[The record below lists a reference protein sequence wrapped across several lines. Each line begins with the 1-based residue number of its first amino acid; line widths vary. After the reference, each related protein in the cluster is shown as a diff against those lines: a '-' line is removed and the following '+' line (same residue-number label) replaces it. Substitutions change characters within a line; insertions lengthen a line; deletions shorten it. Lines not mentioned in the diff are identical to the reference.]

1 MTNPSDQAG
10 TEATMEVL
18 PTDECFRLLG
28 THELGRLGFNA
39 EHYPLIFP
47 VNYALDGTTLV
58 IRTASETILQAAEHA
73 NVTFQVDEVDRRTRS
88 GWSVL
93 VRGLAEEV
101 TSAHRAELVERT
113 RASGVQPW
121 APGEHG
127 RWMRI
132 IPQGISG
139 RRIVPGSLPPPFEP
153 GSYF

>member
-1 MTNPSDQAG
+1 MKDGYVWGRGSKDDKPVLTANLITMLALKRSGVTLDRDVIVVRTQPGTKLSAAG
-10 TEATMEVL
+10 
-18 PTDECFRLLG
+18 
-28 THELGRLGFNA
+28 
-39 EHYPLIFP
+39 
-47 VNYALDGTTLV
+47 
-58 IRTASETILQAAEHA
+58 HA
-73 NVTFQVDEVDRRTRS
+73 NVSFEVDDIDRRTRS

-101 TSAHRAELVERT
+101 TSAHGAEMVERT

-121 APGEHG
+121 ATGEHG

-139 RRIVPGSLPPPFEP
+139 RRIVPGELPPPFEP